1 METDQGTARSAGGRT
16 EACRRWIIYGTGL
29 LLLAM
34 GLTLNTKAGLG
45 VSPIISVSYSISLIW
60 ELNFGDV
67 TFGMY
72 GVFVALQMLL
82 HANAA
87 KRERRSARAQLW
99 KDALQ
104 LPLSVVFTRFLNLFG
119 ALLPDLA
126 ADGAAASLPVQIA
139 ALLLA
144 LSLTGIGAAMS
155 LGMRLVPN
163 PGDGIVQA
171 AADALK
177 KNVGLM
183 KNCVDAGCIV
193 LSLGISAL
201 FAGGLTGVGI
211 GTVLAVFLTGRV
223 IAVFNGLFYWKLAG
237 LAGLLPVKAKM
248 PAEKERTGGR
258 KAGSG
263 KEGRDESD
271 NPGR

>member
-1 METDQGTARSAGGRT
+1 
-16 EACRRWIIYGTGL
+16 
-29 LLLAM
+29 
-34 GLTLNTKAGLG
+34 
-45 VSPIISVSYSISLIW
+45 
-60 ELNFGDV
+60 
-67 TFGMY
+67 
-72 GVFVALQMLL
+72 
-82 HANAA
+82 
-87 KRERRSARAQLW
+87 
-99 KDALQ
+99 
-104 LPLSVVFTRFLNLFG
+104 
-119 ALLPDLA
+119 
-126 ADGAAASLPVQIA
+126 
-139 ALLLA
+139 
-144 LSLTGIGAAMS
+144 MS

-201 FAGGLTGVGI
+201 FAGRLTGVGI